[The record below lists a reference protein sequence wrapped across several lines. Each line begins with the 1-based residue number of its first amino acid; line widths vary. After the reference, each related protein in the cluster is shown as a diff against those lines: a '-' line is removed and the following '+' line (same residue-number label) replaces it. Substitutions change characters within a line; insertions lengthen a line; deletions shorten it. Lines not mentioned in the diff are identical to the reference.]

1 MVSAKLAQSLFK
13 SFMNDLTDIYIIPK
27 IIVFT
32 SKDTMKKI
40 FQKKQKN
47 NLYKLQIPFNIWH
60 RKTILA
66 EANENAN
73 IIQNQFRTYI
83 TSKHTIETLAKNKLQ
98 KIFRLNCI
106 LMFFFSFLSRLS
118 NNPIKFRS
126 IKIIIITSF
135 FMIKHNL
142 LS

>member
-1 MVSAKLAQSLFK
+1 
-13 SFMNDLTDIYIIPK
+13 
-27 IIVFT
+27 
-32 SKDTMKKI
+32 MKKI

-83 TSKHTIETLAKNKLQ
+83 TRKHTMETLAKNKLQ
-98 KIFRLNCI
+98 KIFRFNQLKHLLSKIKDAGNNKILNTNRKNI
-106 LMFFFSFLSRLS
+106 L
-118 NNPIKFRS
+118 NNLLEKNL
-126 IKIIIITSF
+126 TQ
-135 FMIKHNL
+135 MIKVPLKDISINGDNIIPILIIVL
-142 LS
+142 LK